1 MSLRIE
7 RLKIV
12 AVTPERQYGA
22 EISFTDGLNILRAD
36 NSSGKSTLANAILY
50 GLGLEGMLGPD
61 WPRPLKY
68 ALYEKLTD
76 DEGVEHPV
84 QESHVLLEISNGR
97 GDAWTI
103 KRQIYGEL
111 STDLVQMWDGR
122 ALTDPGSERH
132 RGDAFVR
139 LPGSASREAGFHT
152 QLTQFIGWD
161 LPQVVTVEGGHRL
174 LYLQLLF
181 PLLFVEQS
189 HGWVGVR
196 RNVPRFLRIRDPDLR
211 AVQFLLAMDAGD
223 RLGRRE
229 EIEASISSVRE
240 RWSKTLAEFRGSLRG
255 EAATL
260 QGIPERPAAIWP
272 PEPPPALLVYIDQQ
286 RTPIHEALARLRA
299 RLRQLREKEI
309 PTVAAAAK
317 EVQQQ
322 LTTFEHKRQ
331 EMAAARSQL
340 LRDVDADE
348 ADLRRIDERLGA
360 LEADRNRH
368 QDARRV
374 INLGGTPAA
383 QLQEG
388 RCPTCDQH
396 WPHDLLGG
404 DVQAVMTFEDNIA
417 VIEQEQRALKA
428 LRVGAASALHDRRAR
443 LNALTDAWF
452 ELQADIRAHR
462 EVLVQDG
469 RAPSAAAVRERLM
482 IESRIERLDDL
493 EAELDHVVE
502 RLAPLADEYRR
513 LLDQREQLQGD
524 DLSPADQ
531 AKVDAWE
538 RSLLDQLRAYGFRS
552 IDKVR
557 LSRETLLPE
566 REGFDLT
573 YEASASDTIRLI
585 WSYLLGLMEVAR
597 DLDTNHPGLL
607 IFDEPGQQDVE
618 NESVRALMER
628 ASAARA
634 AGQQVIITITRQAET
649 FMSDRVDTEIVDF
662 PAGQRVL
669 RPLT

>member
-174 LYLQLLF
+174 LYLRCCSRCCSLNRVTAGSGCDGTCPASCGFAIRISGRCSFCWRWTRGIGLD
-181 PLLFVEQS
+181 VARRSKRQS
-189 HGWVGVR
+189 
-196 RNVPRFLRIRDPDLR
+196 
-211 AVQFLLAMDAGD
+211 AAYASA
-223 RLGRRE
+223 GRRPWRSF
-229 EIEASISSVRE
+229 AARCVAKLLRC
-240 RWSKTLAEFRGSLRG
+240 RGSPNAR
-255 EAATL
+255 
-260 QGIPERPAAIWP
+260 RPSGRP
-272 PEPPPALLVYIDQQ
+272 SPPALLVYIDQQ

-322 LTTFEHKRQ
+322 LTTLEHKRQ

-649 FMSDRVDTEIVDF
+649 FISDRVDTEIVDF